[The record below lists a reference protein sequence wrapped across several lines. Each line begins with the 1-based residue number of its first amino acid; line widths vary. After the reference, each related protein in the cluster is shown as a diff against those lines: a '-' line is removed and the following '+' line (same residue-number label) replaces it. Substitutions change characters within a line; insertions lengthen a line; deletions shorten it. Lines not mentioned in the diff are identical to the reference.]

1 MGQRNFFFFAGGRG
15 GGGGGGVGGGGGG
28 GGGEGSVIAGL
39 IDNVIAG
46 LNLLPNKD
54 YSANF
59 PGEKKVQ

>member
-1 MGQRNFFFFAGGRG
+1 M
-15 GGGGGGVGGGGGG
+15 
-28 GGGEGSVIAGL
+28 IAGL